1 MYKRLLQYVFLC
13 IGFSFILGTVSCLND
28 AITTNQSSSRNNA
41 TKDILQ
47 NGNFKLNT
55 VDDLY
60 QLLTFDDNRY
70 PLISAHRGGA
80 SKGYPENAIETFQ
93 NIANHIPAIIE
104 CDIRLSKD
112 SILVLMHD
120 ETLDRTTT
128 GSGKV
133 SDYTLRELKRFN
145 LKDPHGKVTNFT
157 IPTLQEAL
165 LWGKNKVVFTL
176 DVKKEV
182 PYLLLSDVIEKT
194 NAKPYAIV
202 ITYNASQA
210 RALYSI
216 NPELVISASIKSEK
230 DLRRLTE
237 FGIPDNRLI
246 AFVGTSLPDDNLVML
261 LHSHGIKTIV
271 GTLGNLDKKAQV
283 DGYQVYAD
291 FVDNGADVL
300 STDYPLEAKKALDY
314 YIRKRKLSSPYIN
327 N

>member
-1 MYKRLLQYVFLC
+1 MYRKIPQYVFLV
-13 IGFSFILGTVSCLND
+13 IGISFIVGIVGCFNDVST
-28 AITTNQSSSRNNA
+28 ANNNSNKSK
-41 TKDILQ
+41 KDIFQ

-55 VDDLY
+55 VEDLY

-93 NIANHIPAIIE
+93 NVANHLPVIIE

-128 GSGKV
+128 GTGKV
-133 SDYTLRELKRFN
+133 SDYTWEELKRLQ
-145 LKDPHGKVTNFT
+145 LKDPYGKVTNYK
-157 IPTLQEAL
+157 IPTLQQAL
-165 LWGKNKVVFTL
+165 LWGKNKVVYTL
-176 DVKKEV
+176 DVKKDV
-182 PYLLLSDVIEKT
+182 PYNLLSNVIEKA
-194 NAKPYAIV
+194 NAEHYAVV
-202 ITYNASQA
+202 ITYSANQA

-216 NPELVISASIKSEK
+216 NPELVISASIQSDK

-246 AFVGTSLPDDNLVML
+246 AFVGTSLPDDDLVVL

-271 GTLGNLDKKAQV
+271 GTLGNLDKKAQA
-283 DGYQVYAD
+283 DGYQLYAD
-291 FVDNGADVL
+291 FIDKGADVI